1 MAGDKTDGLKAPIFQ
16 NIATDLYDPEQV
28 LKAIETQK
36 RRARPEVGA
45 SYVAPRNP
53 LEQEMAET
61 WAELLG
67 VEQVGVHD
75 DFFKLGGNSILAVQL
90 LSRVRESFGVEVPLG
105 AIFDVPTVASLVV
118 QIVQGQARQLDS
130 GEMEKALAELEQL
143 PDEEAGAASGAAAP
157 GASGPSGGQD

>member
-1 MAGDKTDGLKAPIFQ
+1 MAGDKSDGLKSPIFHH
-16 NIATDLYDPEQV
+16 IATDLYDPEQV

-118 QIVQGQARQLDS
+118 QIVQGRAQQLDS

-143 PDEEAGAASGAAAP
+143 PDEAAASAAP
-157 GASGPSGGQD
+157 GTAERSGGQD